1 MVPILQGCYE
11 DEIKIIHHLTLFIQ
25 GFYIAD
31 SPPLAKVICNPKL
44 ALACPFAVT
53 EGVCRAVKSCSPN
66 IHVGLGRSETVLC
79 LLIPARTANKRHSHG
94 LLTATFFTHLCLL
107 LVISLFKI
115 DPKPRAEVLSN
126 VFSTRKLMKE
136 KCVLEKL
143 RSG

>member
-1 MVPILQGCYE
+1 M
-11 DEIKIIHHLTLFIQ
+11 
-25 GFYIAD
+25 
-31 SPPLAKVICNPKL
+31 
-44 ALACPFAVT
+44 
-53 EGVCRAVKSCSPN
+53 CRAVKSWSPN
-66 IHVGLGRSETVLC
+66 IQVGLGWSETVLC
-79 LLIPARTANKRHSHG
+79 LLISAHTANKRHSHG